1 MNTNLKNDII
11 DYLQDRGADLIG
23 FASPE
28 QWVQD
33 GRVSD
38 AYRPVSIWPPAR
50 SVMVIGLQMPLPI
63 VETTPSVQHRDLYTT
78 CNRRLDDLAFDLTR
92 QLNRQG
98 HAAIPLSRD
107 GYANIHILIRKPAA
121 AFAHTFAAYYAG
133 LGNIGVNNTI
143 LTPSFGPRV
152 RFTTVFTDV
161 LLPADTTPAERLC
174 IRCGACAR
182 LCPVQALQISKDD
195 LADPHIPVAT
205 YCRRACAEWARAL
218 TERGC
223 YPCGICIKV
232 CPVGEDRKL
241 YGREKTL
248 RHYAKE
254 RDAALDTDDPYYRAW
269 AHIREHGSGIPE
281 RDALSLGDL
290 RAVAEKIKK
299 ENETAL

>member
-1 MNTNLKNDII
+1 MGTNLKKDIT
-11 DYLQDRGADLIG
+11 DYLQDRGADLVG
-23 FASPE
+23 FASSG

-38 AYRPVSIWPPAR
+38 AYRPESIWPQTR
-50 SVMVIGLQMPLPI
+50 SVIVIGLQMPLPI

-92 QLNRQG
+92 RLNRQG

-121 AFAHTFAAYYAG
+121 AFAHIFSAYYAR
-133 LGNIGVNNTI
+133 LGHIGINNTI
-143 LTPSFGPRV
+143 LTHAFGPRV
-152 RFTTVFTDV
+152 RFVSVFTDV
-161 LLPADTTPAERLC
+161 RLPAETDRAQRLC
-174 IRCGACAR
+174 IRCGACVR
-182 LCPVQALQISKDD
+182 LCPVQALQISKKD
-195 LADPHIPVAT
+195 LADSNIPVAT
-205 YCRRACAEWARAL
+205 YQRRACAQWARAL

-254 RDAALDTDDPYYRAW
+254 REAPLDTNDLYYRAW
-269 AHIREHGSGIPE
+269 AHIRGHGSGITDQ
-281 RDALSLGDL
+281 DALSLGDL
-290 RAVAEKIKK
+290 REAAEKIKQ
-299 ENETAL
+299 ENNTAS